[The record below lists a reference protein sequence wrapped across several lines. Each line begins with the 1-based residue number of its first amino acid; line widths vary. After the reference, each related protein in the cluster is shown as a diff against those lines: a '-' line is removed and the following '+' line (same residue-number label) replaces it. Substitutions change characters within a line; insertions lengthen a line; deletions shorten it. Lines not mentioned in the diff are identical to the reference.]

1 LDVSFFLDEG
11 IENIAASL
19 LVKVLRRNAALY
31 NQRKG
36 PAGAHRDR
44 LGILP
49 AGEHVALSGYSL
61 TGRFI

>member
-1 LDVSFFLDEG
+1 MH
-11 IENIAASL
+11 
-19 LVKVLRRNAALY
+19 
-31 NQRKG
+31 KG

-61 TGRFI
+61 TIRFFDWLVVGDVYIASVNSAAILCHLL